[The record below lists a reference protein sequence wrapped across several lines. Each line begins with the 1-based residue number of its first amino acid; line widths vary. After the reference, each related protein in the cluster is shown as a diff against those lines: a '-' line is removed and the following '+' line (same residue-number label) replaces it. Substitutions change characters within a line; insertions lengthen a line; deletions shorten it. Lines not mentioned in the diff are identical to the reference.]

1 MSLIHAEDEPLWEAL
16 TSAHVADEEVLTL
29 AFQDA
34 YDQKI
39 TPEEEIIDR
48 GLLSEEELAML
59 LSKNAG
65 TVAVDPTAATLTEAL
80 LNTMQSTL
88 AHKFKILPW
97 ADDGDTLFIACINPL
112 RPLLQETL
120 KNLLRREVQL
130 LAAPA
135 STLEAAINRAYG
147 DLESHSVIS
156 DFTIVRDSD
165 DDDDDD
171 DERSPVADSA
181 ITQLVEAI
189 IMQAIRERTSDI
201 HIEPFEHETQVRMRI
216 DGTLVE
222 THRQPRLLHN
232 SICSRIK
239 VLAGLNVA
247 ESRLPQDGRIEF
259 RIDGR
264 SVDLRISTLPVRHGE
279 MICVRVLDRSGS
291 VLSLDRIGLPEEL
304 VIGIRRQATRPT
316 GIFIVTGPTGSG
328 KSTTLY
334 AALCELNVS
343 TDKILTA
350 EDPIEYEIDG
360 IVQVQV
366 HDSIGLGYSRLIRA
380 FLRQDPD
387 RIMIGEIRD
396 TETAAMAIQAALT
409 GHMVYSTLHTNDAP
423 GAVARLLDM
432 GVEPFLIAAAMN
444 GVLGQRLL
452 RKICD
457 GCKAAYKPEKTE
469 VEALGLGQNEVEA
482 GFFYGRGCAKC
493 NMTGYRGRVP
503 IQELLEFTPEI
514 KTLVL
519 RRAPTSTIR
528 QQAVR
533 QGMVPMRLQ
542 GARLVVTGVT
552 TAEEVL
558 KYT

>member
-1 MSLIHAEDEPLWEAL
+1 MSLIHPEDEPLWEAL
-16 TSAHVADEEVLTL
+16 TAAHVADEEVLAL
-29 AFQDA
+29 AFADA

-39 TPEEEIIDR
+39 SPEEEVVDR

-65 TVAVDPTAATLTEAL
+65 TEAVDPANASLTQDLMARIPARL
-80 LNTMQSTL
+80 VLKY
-88 AHKFKILPW
+88 HILPW
-97 ADDGDTLFIACINPL
+97 ADDGDTLFVACVNPL
-112 RPLLQETL
+112 RPHLQETL
-120 KNLLRREVQL
+120 KNLLKREVQL

-135 STLEAAINRAYG
+135 SRLGESIRLAYG
-147 DLESHSVIS
+147 EVESRSDLS
-156 DFTIVRDSD
+156 DFEVVR
-165 DDDDDD
+165 DD
-171 DERSPVADSA
+171 DEDEDEDEEGRSDSA
-181 ITQLVEAI
+181 IALLVESI
-189 IMQAIRERTSDI
+189 ISQAIRERTSDI

-232 SICSRIK
+232 SICSRVK

-259 RIDGR
+259 RFEGR

-279 MICVRVLDRSGS
+279 MICIRVLDRSGS

-304 VIGIRRQATRPT
+304 VAGIRRQANRPS

-343 TDKILTA
+343 TEKILTA

-366 HDSIGLGYSRLIRA
+366 HEAIGLGYSRLIRA

-457 GCKAAYKPEKTE
+457 GCKASYKPEKTE
-469 VEALGLGQNEVEA
+469 VDALGLGQNEVEA

-542 GARLVVTGVT
+542 GARLVVTGLT

>member
-16 TSAHVADEEVLTL
+16 TSAHVADEEVLAL

-80 LNTMQSTL
+80 LNTMQSPL

-120 KNLLRREVQL
+120 KNLLHREVQL

-135 STLEAAINRAYG
+135 STLAAAISRAYG
-147 DLESHSVIS
+147 DLEPHSVIS

-171 DERSPVADSA
+171 ERSPVVDSA
-181 ITQLVEAI
+181 ITQLVESI